1 MVTHQ
6 MVLGMEGS
14 LATGVG
20 LLIGLALL
28 KYSGYADAVKKE
40 LSYVAAGAVFL
51 LLNSV
56 VGTAVES
63 IAALDWIV
71 NSIQLVLVVIAFIL
85 VLIGAITMAV
95 QIFSKIR

>member
-1 MVTHQ
+1 
-6 MVLGMEGS
+6 MVLGIEGAGLS
-14 LATGVG
+14 TGVG

-28 KYSGYADAVKKE
+28 KYSGYADAVRKE

-51 LLNSV
+51 LLHSV
-56 VGTAVES
+56 VEAASGTFGS
-63 IAALDWIV
+63 LDWVIGA
-71 NSIQLVLVVIAFIL
+71 IQTVLVVIAFIL